1 LFLVRLMSHRANVK
15 HPEPEPEADQP
26 VRNANIDTA
35 LKYDK
40 KYAKAFREVDTDG
53 DGKISDAEI
62 KALLEKEHLYARLT
76 KTLAFTNVLTAV
88 LCACL
93 VLAFVYAI
101 KDTSSSGGN
110 LIDKTNG
117 KALHTANK
125 EESAP
130 VTIDEA
136 SLTGLQVVPVG
147 SSGTA
152 ATRTQVGTIAK
163 SQFLDHLT
171 NAESN
176 TATGFAQYKLKDT
189 TTTMLV
195 KYVAKK
201 ISKTNG
207 GSDVALE
214 VELDKSFFQFGVACQ
229 SSGTK
234 CSIFALTLPADKET
248 ETDRNLRD
256 RSAAA
261 SWQDEEMTKM
271 FTRVLRQKGTLED

>member
-1 LFLVRLMSHRANVK
+1 MSHRPNAK
-15 HPEPEPEADQP
+15 QPEQPEQP
-26 VRNANIDTA
+26 VSNANIDST
-35 LKYDK
+35 LTYDK
-40 KYAKAFREVDTDG
+40 KNAKAFSEVDTDG

-62 KALLEKEHLYARLT
+62 KALLDKEHLYARLT
-76 KTLAFTNVLTAV
+76 KTLAITNVLTAV

-93 VLAFVYAI
+93 VFGFVYAI

-136 SLTGLQVVPVG
+136 PLVGLQVLPVG

-152 ATRTQVGTIAK
+152 ATRTEVGTIAK
-163 SQFLDHLT
+163 SQFLDHLN

-176 TATGFAQYKLKDT
+176 TATGFAQYKLADG

-195 KYVAKK
+195 PYVAKE
-201 ISKTNG
+201 ISKTND
-207 GSDVALE
+207 GSDVTVE

-229 SSGTK
+229 SSGTQ
-234 CSIFALTLPADKET
+234 CSIFALTLPVEKET
-248 ETDRNLRD
+248 GRNLRD
-256 RSAAA
+256 SWMTEAGRRQGN
-261 SWQDEEMTKM
+261 WQDKDVTNLG
-271 FTRVLRQKGTLED
+271 RVLKSKYQ